1 MTLQETLI
9 QARGHGR
16 HSGANPRTHTHSP
29 QTQALV
35 SPVNPLQ
42 QHIVVSELAHSPM
55 RKPKCATM
63 VSYPKTTFAETEEMQ
78 YRNFIY
84 DYCCC
89 AKRKK
94 KQLTDQVKRKNN
106 RFYCFMQELTP
117 LNVPLTQT
125 GKTAATRNKLR
136 HELRQL
142 SDKVQQLAV
151 PVVIDVSK
159 RKPGNVLECLFINRC

>member
-1 MTLQETLI
+1 MGGIAGLTPEHTLI
-9 QARGHGR
+9 H
-16 HSGANPRTHTHSP
+16 PKP
-29 QTQALV
+29 KLLYP
-35 SPVNPLQ
+35 PVNPLQ